1 MVEMISTARRF
12 GMAIVVVLS
21 AAMAAGYPPAVASP
35 ITLPPV
41 GGAPDYQLGAAYPP
55 SPPVT
60 IVARDRTAAPPE
72 GTYAICYVNA
82 FQTQPGEIGFW
93 PPEVLL
99 RDADGSLA
107 HDSDW
112 PQEVLLDTRTPQQ
125 RDAIRGVVNG
135 WISDCADKGYDAVE
149 FDNID
154 SYTRVDVLR
163 RADAVALARDLT
175 SSAHSVGLAAAQ
187 KNAAEDAPAL
197 RAAGFDFAVAEEC
210 AAYTNAPA
218 IPVSTATTWWR
229 SSTPT
234 TSPSHSSRCA
244 RAPTTCL
251 RQFCATATSSR
262 HLSRGTTSSCAP
274 EPDRPVNRPSSHR

>member
-107 HDSDW
+107 HDPDW

-163 RADAVALARDLT
+163 RADAVALARELT

-210 AAYTNAPA
+210 AAYDECSSYTGVYGDHVVAIEYTDNLPQPFLQMCASPDHVPSTVLRDRDLVAP
-218 IPVSTATTWWR
+218 S
-229 SSTPT
+229 
-234 TSPSHSSRCA
+234 
-244 RAPTTCL
+244 
-251 RQFCATATSSR
+251 
-262 HLSRGTTSSCAP
+262 
-274 EPDRPVNRPSSHR
+274 EPGYHFELCP